1 MDVRNE
7 MLGLLTG
14 RDPNFSLEQ
23 KFYTDPDF
31 YKLDLENIFYR
42 DWLFVGHDCELPK
55 TGSYMT
61 VQVGAYPVVIVRD
74 AQGGI
79 RAFHNSCRHRGS
91 RICSAEKGTA
101 AKLVC
106 PYHQWTYELDG
117 RLLFARQ
124 VGPDFKPAEYGL
136 KQVHCENVA
145 GYIYVCLSDEAPDFN
160 GFRNLVEPYLAPHN
174 IKDAKVAFES
184 SIIEK
189 GNWKLVWENNRE
201 CYHCAANH
209 PELCRTYPE
218 APSATGVQGVM
229 EDPEINQ
236 LWKNCASIGLPAE
249 FNMSEDGRYRI
260 TRIPLLRDAVSY
272 TMSGKPAVKKSL
284 SDQVAG
290 NINIGAMLLFN
301 YPSTWNHL
309 MVDHAISF
317 RVLPISAE
325 ETMVTTKW
333 LVHKDAVEGVDY
345 DLDEL
350 THVWIQTN
358 DQDRQIVE
366 ENAVGI
372 RSPAYQPGPYSVEH
386 EGGVM
391 QFLEWYTNTVTPR
404 LKGET
409 AKLSRV
415 A

>member
-31 YKLDLENIFYR
+31 YKLDLENVFYR

-124 VGPDFKPAEYGL
+124 VGPDFKPADYGL
-136 KQVHCENVA
+136 KQVHCESVA
-145 GYIYVCLSDEAPDFN
+145 GYIYICVADEAPDFN
-160 GFRNLVEPYLAPHN
+160 SFRSLVEPYLAPHN
-174 IKDAKVAFES
+174 IKEAKVAFES

-236 LWKNCASIGLPAE
+236 LWKNCATIGLPAQ
-249 FNMSEDGRYRI
+249 FTMSDDGRYRI

-272 TMSGKPAVKKSL
+272 TMSGKPAVKKPL
-284 SDQVAG
+284 SDKVAG
-290 NINIGAMLLFN
+290 NTNIGAMLLFN

-309 MVDHAISF
+309 MADHAISF

-345 DLDEL
+345 DLNEL
-350 THVWIQTN
+350 THVWLQTN

>member
-145 GYIYVCLSDEAPDFN
+145 GYIYVCLADEAPDFN

-272 TMSGKPAVKKSL
+272 TMSGKPAVKKPL

-290 NINIGAMLLFN
+290 NTNIGAMLLFN

-391 QFLEWYTNTVTPR
+391 QFLEWYTNIVTPR

>member
-31 YKLDLENIFYR
+31 YKLDLENVFYR

-124 VGPDFKPAEYGL
+124 VGPDFKPADYGL
-136 KQVHCENVA
+136 KQVHCESVA
-145 GYIYVCLSDEAPDFN
+145 GYIYICVADEAPDFN
-160 GFRNLVEPYLAPHN
+160 SFRSLVEPYLAPHN
-174 IKDAKVAFES
+174 IKEAKVAFES

-236 LWKNCASIGLPAE
+236 LWKNCATIGLPAQ
-249 FNMSEDGRYRI
+249 FTMSDDGRYRI

-272 TMSGKPAVKKSL
+272 TMSGKPAVKKPL
-284 SDQVAG
+284 SDKVAG
-290 NINIGAMLLFN
+290 NTNIGAMLLFN

-309 MVDHAISF
+309 MADHAISF

-345 DLDEL
+345 DLNEL
-350 THVWIQTN
+350 THVWLQTN

-391 QFLEWYTNTVTPR
+391 QFLEWYTNTITPR

>member
-145 GYIYVCLSDEAPDFN
+145 GYIYVCLADEAPDFN

-272 TMSGKPAVKKSL
+272 TMSGKPAVKKPL

-290 NINIGAMLLFN
+290 NTNIGAMLLFN

-391 QFLEWYTNTVTPR
+391 QFIEWYTNTVTPR

>member
-14 RDPNFSLEQ
+14 RDLNFSLEQ

-145 GYIYVCLSDEAPDFN
+145 GYIYVCLADEAPDFN

-174 IKDAKVAFES
+174 IKEAKVAFES